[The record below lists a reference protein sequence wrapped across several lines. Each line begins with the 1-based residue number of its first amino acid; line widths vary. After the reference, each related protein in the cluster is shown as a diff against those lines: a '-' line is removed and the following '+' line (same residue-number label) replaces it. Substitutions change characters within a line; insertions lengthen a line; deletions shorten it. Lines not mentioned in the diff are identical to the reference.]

1 MRRRA
6 LSLYDRPFLR
16 IVQIPLLGLYNLQF
30 NSNMKFST
38 ALAAAAASLV
48 ATATAHGGVDQ
59 YIVGDTTYQGY
70 VIFL

>member
-38 ALAAAAASLV
+38 ALAAAASLV

-59 YIVGDTTYQGY
+59 YIVGDTTFQGY
-70 VIFL
+70 IIFL